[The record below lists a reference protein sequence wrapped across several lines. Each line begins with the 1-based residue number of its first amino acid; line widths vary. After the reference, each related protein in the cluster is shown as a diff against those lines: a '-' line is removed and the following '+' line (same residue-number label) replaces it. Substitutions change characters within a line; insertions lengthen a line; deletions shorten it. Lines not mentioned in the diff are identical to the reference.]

1 VLVHMDGGDALVRV
15 DRSRRHITLI
25 AEATYV
31 ASVTVGV

>member
-1 VLVHMDGGDALVRV
+1 LVRV